1 MPGIKRRSVY
11 RKGVK
16 SRDDFKRLMPKW
28 PQLSEQDWL
37 VLEKTLGSK
46 LTANQRMMVDRF
58 TAYAKA
64 QENLVKSAITITEL
78 IKKIRKVRRTVLAHR
93 GDIWHI
99 YRPRAL
105 ETTLSISDVDEL
117 FFMKRFRTPQKGE
130 SPLELL
136 SWAMDALIMTCLSI
150 EHEMK
155 DPDQSMK
162 ERDSIIAIGASLRVV
177 FRKCGLPSTIRKDV
191 DKIKTTDSSGSRFL
205 DFYIEVLKRIDCAWP
220 FDSSALATAISR
232 HDLSKY
238 YLSRVHGGTG
248 KGRK

>member
-16 SRDDFKRLMPKW
+16 SRDDFKKLMPKW

-78 IKKIRKVRRTVLAHR
+78 IKKIRKVRKSILAHR

-105 ETTLSISDVDEL
+105 EMTLPIKDVDEL
-117 FFMKRFRTPQKGE
+117 FFMKRFRIPQKGE
-130 SPLELL
+130 SSLELL
-136 SWAMDALIMTCLSI
+136 GWAMDALIMTCLSV
-150 EHEMK
+150 EREMK
-155 DPDQSMK
+155 DPDQSMQ

-177 FRKCGLPSTIRKDV
+177 FRMGGLPSTIRKDP
-191 DKIKTTDSSGSRFL
+191 DKQKIRDGASNFIH
-205 DFYIEVLKRIDCAWP
+205 FYNELLIRIGCAWP
-220 FDSSALATAISR
+220 YSKSALATAISR
-232 HDLSKY
+232 HGLSKH
-238 YLSRVHGGTG
+238 YLPRVHNGTG